1 MQYGREVCER
11 TCVGGSYKCT
21 CSNLCQVST
30 RLLGKSQRDSQ
41 RHRQACL
48 APADAPSRELGPS
61 TLAACVR
68 MLLGRLQCHSLLL
81 MTTCDACSDNE

>member
-48 APADAPSRELGPS
+48 APADAPSRELGHPRS
-61 TLAACVR
+61 PHASAAVGQAAMPQLAAHDH
-68 MLLGRLQCHSLLL
+68 L
-81 MTTCDACSDNE
+81 